1 VGDVKLSLCGGLK
14 DPDTTIPEET
24 FLQHEVTFDTFCE
37 KPSLMTNQN
46 LVVKLGGRFYN
57 WQVAMPIILSVVA
70 FQKPLPQVCSESLS
84 VSVSLS
90 ACRSVYLSAF
100 QPVSLSFCLFIC
112 LFGHLFICHSP
123 FYLLSFLLLT
133 PSLHLIAMT

>member
-46 LVVKLGGRFYN
+46 LVVKLGGRFDFFVLIYDYL
-57 WQVAMPIILSVVA
+57 IIV
-70 FQKPLPQVCSESLS
+70 
-84 VSVSLS
+84 
-90 ACRSVYLSAF
+90 
-100 QPVSLSFCLFIC
+100 ID
-112 LFGHLFICHSP
+112 
-123 FYLLSFLLLT
+123 LLL
-133 PSLHLIAMT
+133 LC